1 LHGARSYHGKVVF
14 FTLRVK
20 VGVSAV
26 LDISIS
32 SLDGIV
38 VDLVS
43 DLNLNE

>member
-1 LHGARSYHGKVVF
+1 VSWQGWI
-14 FTLRVK
+14 
-20 VGVSAV
+20 SAV
-26 LDISIS
+26 S

>member
-1 LHGARSYHGKVVF
+1 VF
-14 FTLRVK
+14 FTFRVK
-20 VGVSAV
+20 VGVSAG
-26 LDISIS
+26 LDISIY